1 LRLGRRACFIDERSK
16 SPRKVSRT
24 MYGISRSAVA
34 MPWRI
39 NLSSHAAEL
48 SGGDAIVVSIPKS
61 GRTWLRAFLSAYFCA
76 RYQHP
81 FSLDLAKY
89 RDPRIPRVIYSH
101 DLFEHRTKGRWW
113 DRARG
118 KYLIPASELRRT
130 QIILLVRDPRD
141 AFVSHYIQLTR
152 PTADAPEALK
162 TKTAPEML
170 HDHYLGI
177 GQIVRTMNDW
187 LVEFGDRPNVTL
199 VRYEDLR
206 SCPAEHF
213 SRVLAAVGEQQVSQQ
228 HFDAALHF
236 SEFSNMQKMEAAG
249 SFDSKILQPR
259 DMNDPESFNVRRGR
273 IGGYADYLSSSDI
286 EYANEAMSALD
297 HRFGYDAGEER
308 APRYK
313 NSTRQ

>member
-1 LRLGRRACFIDERSK
+1 M
-16 SPRKVSRT
+16 RT
-24 MYGISRSAVA
+24 MYGISRSAVG

-39 NLSSHAAEL
+39 NLSSRAAEL

-61 GRTWLRAFLSAYFCA
+61 GRTWLRTFLSAYFCA
-76 RYQHP
+76 QYEHP
-81 FSLDLAKY
+81 FSLDLTKY
-89 RDPRIPRVIYSH
+89 DDPQIPCVIYSH

-118 KYLIPASELRRT
+118 KYLIPANELRRT

-141 AFVSHYIQLTR
+141 AFVSHYVQLTR
-152 PTADAPEALK
+152 PTADAPDELK
-162 TKTAPEML
+162 TKTAGEML
-170 HDHYLGI
+170 RDPLLGI

-199 VRYEDLR
+199 VRYEDLHSR
-206 SCPAEHF
+206 PVEHF
-213 SRVLAAVGEQQVSQQ
+213 SRVLAAIGEKQVSQE
-228 HFDAALHF
+228 HLDAALRF
-236 SEFSNMQKMEAAG
+236 CEFSNMKKLEAAG
-249 SFDSKILQPR
+249 AFDSKILQSR

-297 HRFGYDAGEER
+297 QRFGYRVDEARG
-308 APRYK
+308 A
-313 NSTRQ
+313 